1 MQGVRRGRWAPCA
14 RPLTLPSES
23 TALRICVGSD
33 TRLAATW
40 AAAEAEAL
48 MLSTSG
54 VMSWA
59 LANAARPRARG
70 MRVEERILDER
81 RVLKKGAK
89 ED

>member
-1 MQGVRRGRWAPCA
+1 
-14 RPLTLPSES
+14 
-23 TALRICVGSD
+23 
-33 TRLAATW
+33 
-40 AAAEAEAL
+40 

-54 VMSWA
+54 AMSWA